1 MNRSLPR
8 EFIALLS
15 DWFAKCFVC
24 VRWGS
29 EYSCWFKISAG
40 VRQGGILSPIL
51 FSVYM
56 DPLTMQLR
64 RQRLG
69 CSLLNEFYG
78 CLLYADDILLITHT
92 VHAMQMMLR
101 LCDKFA
107 NDFDIKFNCGKSVA
121 MRI

>member
-1 MNRSLPR
+1 
-8 EFIALLS
+8 LS
-15 DWFAKCFVC
+15 F
-24 VRWGS
+24 
-29 EYSCWFKISAG
+29 
-40 VRQGGILSPIL
+40 IL

-56 DPLTMQLR
+56 DPLIMQLR
-64 RQRLG
+64 RQGLG

-92 VHAMQMMLR
+92 VHAMQIMLH

-121 MRI
+121 YWKAVQGKMCPIAD